1 MSEEKQWKNV
11 ATHVKINKCM
21 LDTSWTMEST
31 SFIIFPADKSMVE
44 PGFTI
49 VIRMCTVELG
59 FTFGMI
65 LRVTVQH
72 LQIDMW
78 KTIGSK
84 CLKNMSIE
92 GKGFTETKF

>member
-1 MSEEKQWKNV
+1 MQY
-11 ATHVKINKCM
+11 
-21 LDTSWTMEST
+21 ST

-78 KTIGSK
+78 KTIGSE
-84 CLKNMSIE
+84 CLKNMSIKGE
-92 GKGFTETKF
+92 EGFTETIF